1 MGYLVEQYRKN
12 DEYLMQ
18 KLHEA
23 KTLLCEVMEELENA
37 EDLEMNERRNY
48 RINRKSNYRG
58 RFDY

>member
-1 MGYLVEQYRKN
+1 MGYVVEQYRKN

-23 KTLLCEVMEELENA
+23 KTLLCEVMEELEDT
-37 EDLEMNERRNY
+37 EEMNERRNY
-48 RINRKSNYRG
+48 RMNRKSNYRG

>member
-23 KTLLCEVMEELENA
+23 KDLLCEVMEELEDN
-37 EDLEMNERRNY
+37 EEIEMRERRNY
-48 RINRKSNYRG
+48 RMNRRSNYRG

>member
-1 MGYLVEQYRKN
+1 MGYVVEQYRKN

-23 KTLLCEVMEELENA
+23 KTLLCEVMEELE
-37 EDLEMNERRNY
+37 DTGEMNERRNY
-48 RINRKSNYRG
+48 RMNRKSNYRG

>member
-23 KTLLCEVMEELENA
+23 KTLLCEVMEELEDT
-37 EDLEMNERRNY
+37 EDMNERRNY

>member
-1 MGYLVEQYRKN
+1 MGYVVEQYRKN

-23 KTLLCEVMEELENA
+23 KTLLCEVMEELEDS
-37 EDLEMNERRNY
+37 EEMNERRNY
-48 RINRKSNYRG
+48 RMNRKSNYRG